1 MIDKEGLHP
10 TQEKVRAIKEAP
22 TPRNVEELRSFL
34 GLVNYYSKFLP
45 NLASKLSPL
54 YVLLS
59 KKQKWEWST
68 AQEKAFQTAK
78 EALQADSLLIHYDPS
93 KPLVLACDAS
103 QCGIGAVLSH
113 VTEDQQER
121 PIAYASRTLTIAEK
135 NYSQLEK
142 EALATIF
149 AVKKFH
155 NYILGR
161 HFEIESDHRPLSFLF
176 SENKRVPQMAS
187 SRIQR
192 WALTLASYSYSI
204 RYKPGRHLGN
214 ADALSRLPRPATT
227 SHEYFPEDLTL
238 LINHL
243 SSTSVSTANIKEWTS
258 KDPVLSCVRR
268 FVMSGW
274 PDDKL
279 GDEFRPYTTRKS
291 ELSVLDGC
299 LLWASRIIVPPPG
312 RQMVLN
318 ELHETHPGVSKMKA
332 LARAYVW
339 WPGMDAQITEMV
351 KTCRVCQ
358 ESRPAPAAAP
368 MGVAFPTLSRLHLD
382 YAGPLFLV
390 LVEAFYGG
398 ESSQGIPKEQLKCFT
413 CNEESLWAITW
424 QHSEFYPNK
433 QWHHCVN

>member
-1 MIDKEGLHP
+1 M
-10 TQEKVRAIKEAP
+10 
-22 TPRNVEELRSFL
+22 EELRSFL

-45 NLASKLSPL
+45 NLASKLSLL
-54 YVLLS
+54 YALLS

-103 QCGIGAVLSH
+103 QCGIGTVLSH

-121 PIAYASRTLTIAEK
+121 PIAYASRTLT
-135 NYSQLEK
+135 QLEK
-142 EALATIF
+142 EALAIIF

-187 SRIQR
+187 SRIQC
-192 WALTLASYSYSI
+192 WALTLASYSYST

-214 ADALSRLPRPATT
+214 ADALSRLPRPVTT

-258 KDPVLSCVRR
+258 KDPVLSCV
-268 FVMSGW
+268 
-274 PDDKL
+274 
-279 GDEFRPYTTRKS
+279 
-291 ELSVLDGC
+291 
-299 LLWASRIIVPPPG
+299 
-312 RQMVLN
+312 
-318 ELHETHPGVSKMKA
+318 
-332 LARAYVW
+332 
-339 WPGMDAQITEMV
+339 
-351 KTCRVCQ
+351 
-358 ESRPAPAAAP
+358 
-368 MGVAFPTLSRLHLD
+368 
-382 YAGPLFLV
+382 
-390 LVEAFYGG
+390 
-398 ESSQGIPKEQLKCFT
+398 
-413 CNEESLWAITW
+413 
-424 QHSEFYPNK
+424 
-433 QWHHCVN
+433 CVDL